1 MTKINITLQDVIHLH
16 ELAIKDD
23 RLYMWSEL
31 AIEWMKA
38 ADAEIQ
44 RLQQLTADKP

>member
-1 MTKINITLQDVIHLH
+1 MTKISINLHDMIHLY
-16 ELAIKDD
+16 ELAFKEDK
-23 RLYMWSEL
+23 LYMWSEL

-44 RLQQLTADKP
+44 RLQQLTADKL